1 MLLEA
6 TDISKSFGESLLF
19 DQVNFKIE
27 DNDKIGLVGLNG
39 SGKST
44 LFELICGE
52 DESDSGQIIRK
63 KGLNIGQ
70 LKQHACEN
78 STLSTYDEALSVF
91 SHLLTLEKELDEINR
106 LLETN
111 SSLELIEK
119 QQSIREEF
127 EQKGGL
133 VFRSLT
139 SSALAGLG
147 FDKTEQSLSVQSLS
161 GGQKAKV
168 ELCKL
173 LLSSP
178 DLMLLDEPTNH
189 LDIDAIDWL
198 DKYIAGFKGA
208 VVIIS
213 HDRYFLDKTA
223 NKIFEISNKKLV
235 SYNGNYT
242 KFCQLKK
249 EREEMILKN
258 YENTMEEVERIEK
271 MIAQQKTFSMERN
284 YRTIDSKQ
292 KQIDRLLEGLV
303 KPEPKPPEIR
313 LSFSTNRMSPNEMLW
328 ANDLSVSFENKKL
341 YENVSVR
348 LSRSEKVFLIGPNGC
363 GKTTLLKQL
372 LGENRVGLGSGV
384 TVGYFDQHGSTL
396 DKSKTVFETMRN
408 EFPSFTDTEIRN
420 SLASVLFVGDEVFK
434 KISALSGGERA
445 KLDLLRLSLLHDN
458 LLFLDEPTNHLDLS
472 SREKLEEALLN
483 FDGTILAVSH
493 DRYFINRLAT
503 SILRFSDKAVK
514 TVNGNY
520 DTYVALKEAEQGS
533 QTVQKTEK
541 AGYGKEIYL
550 RKKEAESNLR
560 KLKTRL
566 KNCEERMALLEA
578 ELEETNK
585 LLESEDVLS
594 DYKKVTELS
603 EKASELQNEID
614 AEFLNWE
621 EISTLL
627 ENAE

>member
-1 MLLEA
+1 
-6 TDISKSFGESLLF
+6 
-19 DQVNFKIE
+19 
-27 DNDKIGLVGLNG
+27 
-39 SGKST
+39 
-44 LFELICGE
+44 
-52 DESDSGQIIRK
+52 
-63 KGLNIGQ
+63 
-70 LKQHACEN
+70 
-78 STLSTYDEALSVF
+78 
-91 SHLLTLEKELDEINR
+91 
-106 LLETN
+106 
-111 SSLELIEK
+111 
-119 QQSIREEF
+119 
-127 EQKGGL
+127 
-133 VFRSLT
+133 
-139 SSALAGLG
+139 
-147 FDKTEQSLSVQSLS
+147 
-161 GGQKAKV
+161 
-168 ELCKL
+168 
-173 LLSSP
+173 
-178 DLMLLDEPTNH
+178 
-189 LDIDAIDWL
+189 
-198 DKYIAGFKGA
+198 
-208 VVIIS
+208 
-213 HDRYFLDKTA
+213 
-223 NKIFEISNKKLV
+223 
-235 SYNGNYT
+235 
-242 KFCQLKK
+242 
-249 EREEMILKN
+249 
-258 YENTMEEVERIEK
+258 MEEVERIEK

-284 YRTIDSKQ
+284 YRIIDSKQ
-292 KQIDRLLEGLV
+292 KQIDRLLEDLV

-627 ENAE
+627 EELN